1 MSRKYRQPGYQD
13 RDRNGEEPTG
23 RRSERTPTYRDG
35 PRSPRMPGMQRVI
48 KCAMC
53 GKRLPPGMDDVTSD
67 TQCPECGAD
76 LHTCKNCAFFNPGV
90 RFECEQP
97 VTSRV
102 TPKDKRNVCEYF
114 EIRSTVE
121 RETSSGGLSPSDA
134 RQAFENL
141 FKR

>member
-13 RDRNGEEPTG
+13 HDRNGEESAS
-23 RRSERTPTYRDG
+23 RRSERPRTFRDG

-53 GKRLPPGMDDVTSD
+53 GKRLPPGLDEITYA
-67 TQCPECGAD
+67 TQCPECAAD
-76 LHTCKNCAFFNPGV
+76 LHTCKNCVFFNPAA

-97 VTSRV
+97 IPKRV
-102 TPKDKRNVCEYF
+102 SPKDRRNDCEFF
-114 EIRSTVE
+114 EVRSTVE
-121 RETSSGGLSPSDA
+121 RETTSGKLSPADA